1 MKIKGDFITN
11 SSSTSYVVYI
21 PDDFDYKDHIEE
33 LKTDDIWKDY
43 DHEEEK
49 EYKKKIWKQIEYTFN
64 ELKTS
69 EDSIPGEK
77 GCMPPWYYIVEHFIE
92 KKGFVVSEV
101 NVGSCEGTITNVNNP
116 AIKKKIELIRKKI
129 EKIKMMEVTK

>member
-21 PDDFDYKDHIEE
+21 PDDFDYKDYIEDI
-33 LKTDDIWKDY
+33 KTDDIWNDY
-43 DHEEEK
+43 CEEENK
-49 EYKKKIWKQIEYTFN
+49 DEIDKIWKHIKNIFN

-69 EDSIPGEK
+69 EDSILGENGYMSPG
-77 GCMPPWYYIVEHFIE
+77 YYIVEHFI
-92 KKGFVVSEV
+92 KKMGFVVSEV
-101 NVGSCEGTITNVNNP
+101 NIGSCQGTVTNVNNP

-129 EKIKMMEVTK
+129 EKIKMGGD